1 MNLIVFILGHLLC
14 GLGAAMLVPAFV
26 DAAVDNADWQA
37 FVWAG
42 AVTAFIGG
50 AMILTSK
57 GVHRPLSRSQGF
69 ILTFLAW
76 SIIAAFGALPFL
88 FAELPIGIADAYFEA
103 MSGLTT
109 TGSTVLTGL
118 DNAPPGILL
127 WRSMLQWLGGIGIVV
142 MAIALLPFLRV
153 GGMQLFQ
160 MESSDKSDKVM
171 PQIKRIT
178 LFMCQ
183 VYLAMTVL
191 CALSLWVAGMSG
203 FEAVNHAMTTVSTG
217 GYSTSDDSIGHFK
230 SPTIEWIVTVFMV
243 LGALPFILFLKTV
256 LGDRWALVRD
266 PQVQGL
272 VFVIAISSAA
282 IALWLSRTTG
292 LPFADA
298 IRHTAFNITSV
309 VTTTGFASVDYG
321 TWGPMVTGAF
331 FLLTFVGGCT
341 GSTSGGIKV
350 FRFQILVLALRVYAL
365 RLFHPH
371 RAFTPSFGGRP
382 VSFDIMHAVVL
393 FLAVYLVSVGII
405 GFALAAMG
413 LDFVT
418 AFSGAATALGNVGP
432 GLGATIG
439 PAGNFATLPEGAKWV
454 LTFAMLLGRLELFT
468 VLVLLSPDFWRA

>member
-26 DAAVDNADWQA
+26 DAAADNPDWQA

-42 AVTAFIGG
+42 AVTAFLGG
-50 AMILTSK
+50 SMILASK
-57 GVHRPLSRSQGF
+57 GEHRPLSRSQGF

-88 FAELPIGIADAYFEA
+88 FAELPISIVGAYFEA

-183 VYLAMTVL
+183 VYLLMTML
-191 CALSLWVAGMSG
+191 CALLLWVAGMSG
-203 FEAVNHAMTTVSTG
+203 FEAINHAMTTLSTG

-230 SPTIEWIVTVFMV
+230 NPAIEWIVVVFMI
-243 LGALPFILFLKTV
+243 LGSLPFILFLKTV

-272 VFVIAISSAA
+272 VVVIAGSSVA
-282 IALWLSRTTG
+282 IALWLSRATG
-292 LPFADA
+292 VPFADA
-298 IRHTAFNITSV
+298 IRQTAFNITSV

-371 RAFTPSFGGRP
+371 RAFTPSFGGRA
-382 VSFDIMHAVVL
+382 VTFDIMHAVVL

-439 PAGNFATLPEGAKWV
+439 PAGNFATLPEGAKGL

>member
-14 GLGAAMLVPAFV
+14 GLGAAMFVPALV
-26 DAAVDNADWQA
+26 DAAADHADWQA

-42 AVTAFIGG
+42 SVTVFIGG
-50 AMILTSK
+50 SMILATRCA
-57 GVHRPLSRSQGF
+57 HRALSRPQGF
-69 ILTFLAW
+69 VLTALAW
-76 SIIAAFGALPFL
+76 TIVAAFGALPFL
-88 FAELPIGIADAYFEA
+88 FAELPISIVGAYFES

-127 WRSMLQWLGGIGIVV
+127 WRAMLHWLGGIGIVV

-171 PQIKRIT
+171 PQIKRVTMSMFHI
-178 LFMCQ
+178 
-183 VYLAMTVL
+183 YLALTAL
-191 CALSLWVAGMSG
+191 CALLLWVAGMSG
-203 FEAVNHAMTTVSTG
+203 FEAICHSMATVSTG
-217 GYSTSDDSIGHFK
+217 GFSTSDESIGHFK
-230 SPTIEWIVTVFMV
+230 SPAIEWIVVVFMI
-243 LGALPFILFLKTV
+243 LGAFPFILFLKTM

-266 PQVQGL
+266 PQAQGL
-272 VFVIAISSAA
+272 IIVIAVSSVV

-292 LPFADA
+292 LPFVDA
-298 IRHTAFNITSV
+298 IRHTAFNITAV

-321 TWGPMVTGAF
+321 TWGPMATGAF
-331 FLLTFVGGCT
+331 FLLTFIGGCT

-371 RAFTPSFGGRP
+371 RTFTPAFGGRA
-382 VSFDIMHAVVL
+382 VTFDVMYAVVL
-393 FLAVYLVSVGII
+393 FLAVYLVSVGLI

-439 PAGNFATLPEGAKWV
+439 PAGNFATLPEGAKGL